1 MRFGWS
7 GWTRTIVLCECV
19 TFAPCSVFCD
29 PSEPFA
35 PVLVHVQTNV
45 RALLADEDTDGDRK
59 ITVDDRVRRDDGIGD
74 QRFDLVTTDGQ
85 RVTIESTY
93 HLSNLLQ
100 ELTLAYEAGAQHLR
114 VDPDR
119 ILENP
124 IHRIS
129 RLIRT
134 TYWDNL
140 TRRID
145 ARHLAAVLPDDKV
158 SSGAARYLYVPHGD
172 SLAFDYF
179 SGVRH
184 RQPELNLQVVR
195 LPRLISPRYVKDL
208 HGRHGLLTLAL
219 RERADGGY
227 EGVPYVVPGGRFNE
241 MYGWDSYFEA
251 LGLLADGRVE
261 LAKAMVDN
269 FVYQITH
276 YGKILNANRT
286 YYLTRSQPP
295 FLTSMILAVY
305 DHIRLRPGAKTWL
318 RAALE
323 AAIREYETV
332 WMAEPRLTRTGL
344 SRYFGAG
351 IGPPPEVEPGH
362 FDVVYEKHAGEMGVR
377 KFEQLYR
384 EEKLPPIPELD
395 AFFVHDRAVR
405 ESGHDTT
412 YRWYAGGDRCADF
425 VTVDLNSLLHKAEV
439 DIARVIRDEFGGR
452 LVMPN
457 GASHDSDAWYERARL
472 RRQQMLHYLWDDDA
486 GMFFDYDL
494 LNERRHVYYSP
505 TCLYPLWAM
514 HADDPT
520 TRMLDATRSRRL
532 VANAL
537 DKLEMAGGLA
547 ASGRDFF
554 DANPGARARQ
564 WDYPNGWAPHQM
576 IAWRALLNGGFEDD
590 AARLVYRWLYMI
602 ARNAADYNGT
612 IPEKFD
618 VVQRSHRVFAEYG
631 NVGTTFAY
639 ITKEGFGWMNA
650 SFQVGLQLLPP
661 EYRTRLQALHPPEE
675 VF

>member
-1 MRFGWS
+1 
-7 GWTRTIVLCECV
+7 
-19 TFAPCSVFCD
+19 
-29 PSEPFA
+29 
-35 PVLVHVQTNV
+35 VLVDVRTNL

-59 ITVDDRVRRDDGIGD
+59 ITVDDRTHRNDGIGD
-74 QRFDLVTTDGQ
+74 QHFELLATDGQ
-85 RVTIESTY
+85 RVTVESTY
-93 HLSNLLQ
+93 YLANLLQ
-100 ELTLAYEAGAQHLR
+100 ELKLADESGAQSLR
-114 VDPDR
+114 IDPQR

-124 IHRIS
+124 VRRVS
-129 RLIRT
+129 RLIRS

-140 TRRID
+140 TRRVD
-145 ARHLAAVLPDDKV
+145 ARHAAAVLRDDKV
-158 SSGAARYLYVPHGD
+158 STGATHYLYVPHDD
-172 SLAFDYF
+172 SLAFNYF
-179 SGVRH
+179 LAVARQ
-184 RQPELNLQVVR
+184 QPELNLRVMR
-195 LPRLISPRYVKDL
+195 LPDVISPRYVKNLD
-208 HGRHGLLTLAL
+208 GKHGLLGLAL
-219 RERADGGY
+219 QRRSDGDY

-251 LGLLADGRVE
+251 LGLLVDGRVD

-269 FVYQITH
+269 FVYQIMH

-305 DHIRLRPGAKTWL
+305 SRTRDRPGARAWL
-318 RAALE
+318 RGALE

-332 WMAEPRLTRTGL
+332 WMVEPRLTSTGL

-362 FDVVYEKHAGEMGVR
+362 FDAIYEQHAGEMGVR
-377 KFEQLYR
+377 RFERLYK
-384 EEKLPPIPELD
+384 EDKLEPIPELD

-412 YRWYAGGDRCADF
+412 YRWHADGDRCADF
-425 VTVDLNSLLHKAEV
+425 ATVDLNSLLHKAEV
-439 DIARVIRDEFGGR
+439 DIARVIRDEFGGYIET
-452 LVMPN
+452 PN
-457 GASHDSDAWYERARL
+457 GARHDSEAWYARARQ
-472 RRQQMLHYLWDDDA
+472 RRQRMLHYLWDEDA

-494 LNERRHVYYSP
+494 ANERRHVYYSP
-505 TCLYPLWAM
+505 TCLYPLWAV
-514 HADDPT
+514 HVDDPE
-520 TRMLDATRSRRL
+520 TRILDLARSRRL

-537 DKLEMAGGLA
+537 GKLEMAGGLA
-547 ASGRDFF
+547 ASARDFF
-554 DANPGARARQ
+554 DAHPDVPARQ

-576 IAWRALLNGGFEDD
+576 LAWRALLNVGFEDE
-590 AARLVYRWLYMI
+590 ATRLIYRWLYTI
-602 ARNAADYNGT
+602 SRNAADYNGT

-631 NVGTTFAY
+631 NVGTAFAY

-661 EYRTRLQALHPPEE
+661 DYRARLEALHPPEDL
-675 VF
+675 F